1 MVSDSPMMRS
11 LTVLLA
17 IPLLL
22 GSALAQS
29 PAPSSDQAQQAPPS
43 VLATKWWSMR

>member
-1 MVSDSPMMRS
+1 MVSDTPMKRS

-29 PAPSSDQAQQAPPS
+29 PAPSPPPRRS
-43 VLATKWWSMR
+43 RTRPAS